1 MHRSPSN
8 DPLRPIRPL
17 RSIPPNA
24 VSGAQGESV
33 LEDAEWAE
41 GDRRASEPE
50 LVANDHVARRA
61 HPPEDLFGMRANEHV
76 ALPAPRKNLHIAVAA
91 FILMLLFAMLAGFVR
106 HRLELEHGDGVDV
119 RTAPVR
125 TGPGHAP

>member
-1 MHRSPSN
+1 
-8 DPLRPIRPL
+8 
-17 RSIPPNA
+17 
-24 VSGAQGESV
+24 
-33 LEDAEWAE
+33 
-41 GDRRASEPE
+41 
-50 LVANDHVARRA
+50 
-61 HPPEDLFGMRANEHV
+61 MRANEHV